1 MLVYKESEIL
11 MKIIIWFP
19 IIEDGKN
26 GTYIYDGS
34 YLEKSLNILIIQ
46 KNMEIM
52 AVSLNKKVDT
62 VLFGKKLRYI
72 DENDLKKFNDIC
84 ILAVGGKSF
93 GMDVICKKAYTLGIT
108 VEKYNL

>member
-34 YLEKSLNILIIQ
+34 YLEKSLNILITQ
-46 KNMEIM
+46 KNMKI
-52 AVSLNKKVDT
+52 
-62 VLFGKKLRYI
+62 I
-72 DENDLKKFNDIC
+72 
-84 ILAVGGKSF
+84 
-93 GMDVICKKAYTLGIT
+93 
-108 VEKYNL
+108 